1 MRTPEYDKTLYF
13 KKVATSNENFSA
25 SAREAAA
32 SSQLFEKFA
41 IVWGCVKRSLRTAH
55 YAKISPQGDFS
66 NCQFRSTVS
75 NFTRTSDL
83 RMVNVE
89 GIILDWNYDGIQLF
103 FCFAVCPHLIL
114 SETSGVITSPNF
126 PLIYPENQT
135 CSWQIIAR
143 KGKRVKL
150 VIQSLEIQYCRACS
164 CDYLEIENASFADGT
179 PNKKRECG
187 VFFGNITYYSQ
198 QDRLRVLFVSDSS
211 QRARGFTAVYT
222 QVPYNTSNGMLAFV
236 GVFQQLAR

>member
-1 MRTPEYDKTLYF
+1 MRTPEYDKTLCF
-13 KKVATSNENFSA
+13 KKVATSNENFSP

-187 VFFGNITYYSQ
+187 VFFGNMTYYSQ

-222 QVPYNTSNGMLAFV
+222 QVPYNTSNGMLAFI

>member
-1 MRTPEYDKTLYF
+1 MRTPEYDKTLCF
-13 KKVATSNENFSA
+13 KKVATSNENFSP

-211 QRARGFTAVYT
+211 QRERGFTAVYT

>member
-1 MRTPEYDKTLYF
+1 MRTPEYDKTLCF
-13 KKVATSNENFSA
+13 KKVATSNENFSP

-126 PLIYPENQT
+126 PLNYPENQT

-222 QVPYNTSNGMLAFV
+222 QVPYNTSNGMLAFI

>member
-1 MRTPEYDKTLYF
+1 MRTPEYDKTLCF

-126 PLIYPENQT
+126 PLNYPENQT

>member
-1 MRTPEYDKTLYF
+1 MRTPEYDKTLCF
-13 KKVATSNENFSA
+13 KKVATSNENFSP

-222 QVPYNTSNGMLAFV
+222 QVPYNTSNGMLAFI

>member
-1 MRTPEYDKTLYF
+1 MW
-13 KKVATSNENFSA
+13 S
-25 SAREAAA
+25 
-32 SSQLFEKFA
+32 
-41 IVWGCVKRSLRTAH
+41 H
-55 YAKISPQGDFS
+55 Y
-66 NCQFRSTVS
+66 
-75 NFTRTSDL
+75 TRLKLWS
-83 RMVNVE
+83 R
-89 GIILDWNYDGIQLF
+89 QLF

-126 PLIYPENQT
+126 PLNYPENQI

-222 QVPYNTSNGMLAFV
+222 QVAYNTSNGMFGG
-236 GVFQQLAR
+236 GVPATSSLSAEVPRVSWSSLFFDFYCSYKHN

>member
-1 MRTPEYDKTLYF
+1 MRTPEYDKTLCF

-126 PLIYPENQT
+126 PLNYPENQS

>member
-1 MRTPEYDKTLYF
+1 MRTPEYDKTLCF

-126 PLIYPENQT
+126 PLNYPENQT

-179 PNKKRECG
+179 PNKKRECS

>member
-1 MRTPEYDKTLYF
+1 MRTPEYDKTLCF
-13 KKVATSNENFSA
+13 KKVAKSNENFSP

>member
-1 MRTPEYDKTLYF
+1 MRTPEYDKILCF

-222 QVPYNTSNGMLAFV
+222 QVPYNTSNGMLAFI

>member
-1 MRTPEYDKTLYF
+1 MTILLFLLGWQLQAQTISSPCTLC
-13 KKVATSNENFSA
+13 T
-25 SAREAAA
+25 
-32 SSQLFEKFA
+32 
-41 IVWGCVKRSLRTAH
+41 
-55 YAKISPQGDFS
+55 ISPQGDFY
-66 NCQFRSTVS
+66 NCQFRSTIS

-89 GIILDWNYDGIQLF
+89 GIILSLDWNYDGRQLL

-114 SETSGVITSPNF
+114 SETSGDITSPKF
-126 PLIYPENQT
+126 PSKYPENQI
-135 CSWQIIAR
+135 CSWQIIAG

-164 CDYLEIENASFADGT
+164 CDYLEIQNASFADGT

-198 QDRLRVLFVSDSS
+198 QDRLRVLFVSDDS
-211 QRARGFTAVYT
+211 QPAKGFRAVYT
-222 QVPYNTSNGMLAFV
+222 QVAYNSSNGMLAFV
-236 GVFQQLAR
+236 GVFEQLAR

>member
-1 MRTPEYDKTLYF
+1 MRTPEYDKTLCF

-75 NFTRTSDL
+75 NFSRTSDL

-126 PLIYPENQT
+126 PLNYPENQT

>member
-1 MRTPEYDKTLYF
+1 MRTPEYDKTLCF

-126 PLIYPENQT
+126 PLNYPENQT
-135 CSWQIIAR
+135 CSWQITAR

>member
-1 MRTPEYDKTLYF
+1 M
-13 KKVATSNENFSA
+13 ATSNENFTA

-41 IVWGCVKRSLRTAH
+41 FVWECVKRSLRTAH
-55 YAKISPQGDFS
+55 YAKISPPGDFS

-103 FCFAVCPHLIL
+103 VCFAVCPHLIL

-126 PLIYPENQT
+126 PLNQYPENQT

-179 PNKKRECG
+179 PNNKRECG

-222 QVPYNTSNGMLAFV
+222 QVAYNTSNGMLAFV
-236 GVFQQLAR
+236 EVPRVSWSSFFFDCYCSYKYN

>member
-1 MRTPEYDKTLYF
+1 M
-13 KKVATSNENFSA
+13 ATSNENLTA
-25 SAREAAA
+25 SAREAAE
-32 SSQLFEKFA
+32 SSQLFKKFA
-41 IVWGCVKRSLRTAH
+41 FVWECVKRSLRTAH

-66 NCQFRSTVS
+66 NCLFRSTVS
-75 NFTRTSDL
+75 NFIRTSDL

-126 PLIYPENQT
+126 PLNQYPENQT

-211 QRARGFTAVYT
+211 QRERGFTAVYT
-222 QVPYNTSNGMLAFV
+222 QEAYNTSNGMLTFV

>member
-1 MRTPEYDKTLYF
+1 MRTPEYDKTLCF

>member
-1 MRTPEYDKTLYF
+1 MRTPEYDKTLCF
-13 KKVATSNENFSA
+13 KKVATSNENFSP

-164 CDYLEIENASFADGT
+164 CDYLEIDNASFADGT

>member
-1 MRTPEYDKTLYF
+1 MRTPEYDKTLCF
-13 KKVATSNENFSA
+13 KKVATSNENFSP

-126 PLIYPENQT
+126 PLNYPENQT

>member
-1 MRTPEYDKTLYF
+1 M
-13 KKVATSNENFSA
+13 ATSNENFTSSA
-25 SAREAAA
+25 QEAAA
-32 SSQLFEKFA
+32 SSQLFEQFA
-41 IVWGCVKRSLRTAH
+41 FVWGCSKRSLRTAH
-55 YAKISPQGDFS
+55 YANISPQGDFY

-89 GIILDWNYDGIQLF
+89 GIILDWNYDGRQLF

-114 SETSGVITSPNF
+114 RETSGVITSPNF
-126 PLIYPENQT
+126 LVKNYPENQI

-150 VIQSLEIQYCRACS
+150 VIQSLEIQYCKACS
-164 CDYLEIENASFADGT
+164 CDYLEIQNASFADGT

-211 QRARGFTAVYT
+211 QRAPGFRAVFT
-222 QVPYNTSNGMLAFV
+222 QVAYNTSNGTLPFV

>member
-1 MRTPEYDKTLYF
+1 
-13 KKVATSNENFSA
+13 
-25 SAREAAA
+25 
-32 SSQLFEKFA
+32 
-41 IVWGCVKRSLRTAH
+41 
-55 YAKISPQGDFS
+55 
-66 NCQFRSTVS
+66 
-75 NFTRTSDL
+75 
-83 RMVNVE
+83 MVNVE

-126 PLIYPENQT
+126 PLNYPENQT

-198 QDRLRVLFVSDSS
+198 QDRLRVLFVSDSN

>member
-1 MRTPEYDKTLYF
+1 MRTPEYDKTLCF

-126 PLIYPENQT
+126 PLNYPENQT
-135 CSWQIIAR
+135 CSWQITAR

-164 CDYLEIENASFADGT
+164 CDYLEIDNASFADGT

>member
-1 MRTPEYDKTLYF
+1 MRTPEYDKTLCF
-13 KKVATSNENFSA
+13 KKVATSNENFSP
-25 SAREAAA
+25 STREAAT

-126 PLIYPENQT
+126 PLNYPENQT

>member
-1 MRTPEYDKTLYF
+1 M
-13 KKVATSNENFSA
+13 
-25 SAREAAA
+25 AAA
-32 SSQLFEKFA
+32 SSQLFEKF
-41 IVWGCVKRSLRTAH
+41 IFVWECAKRSLCTAH
-55 YAKISPQGDFS
+55 YAKMSPQGDFS
-66 NCQFRSTVS
+66 TCQFRSTVS

-89 GIILDWNYDGIQLF
+89 GIILDWNYDGRQLF

-126 PLIYPENQT
+126 PLNYPENQI
-135 CSWQIIAR
+135 CSRQIIAR

-164 CDYLEIENASFADGT
+164 CDYLEIQNASFADGT

-211 QRARGFTAVYT
+211 LRARGFTAVYT
-222 QVPYNTSNGMLAFV
+222 QVAYNTSNGMLAFV
-236 GVFQQLAR
+236 WVFQQLAR

>member
-1 MRTPEYDKTLYF
+1 MRTPEYDKTLCF

-114 SETSGVITSPNF
+114 GETSGVITSPNF
-126 PLIYPENQT
+126 PLNYPENQS